1 MVNENR
7 KSSFVTRFPVI
18 AFVLLTFSLTWGI
31 KLLYAFCKSKYGIP
45 AFNFGLLAS
54 FGPFFSAF
62 LLIAV
67 SEGKQGI
74 IHTLRKMSS
83 LRIGIKWILI
93 AALFEPL
100 MFLAITFGYWISYRE
115 FPSSIDFLFLPSIAS
130 YLLTFFAGLFR
141 WGVSEEIGWRG
152 WMLPK
157 LQIKMSPIKASLVLA
172 LFASLWHLDPS
183 NLSTIFVSRDC
194 DYLFGFMP
202 EIVERLIVTIPMT
215 MVITYIYNRTGGNLL
230 LMMIFHS
237 ASNTSYFWVND
248 IFGVVETDF
257 FRLSFTI
264 IVVCLFIIFSYLL
277 FKQQN
282 IKRFAL

>member
-1 MVNENR
+1 MLNENQE
-7 KSSFVTRFPVI
+7 SNLVNRFPVI

-45 AFNFGLLAS
+45 VFNFGLLAS

-74 IHTLRKMSS
+74 INTLRKMSC

-100 MFLAITFGYWISYRE
+100 MFLSITLGYWIAYGE
-115 FPSSIDFLFLPSIAS
+115 FPSSIDFLFFPSITS
-130 YLLTFFAGLFR
+130 YLITFVSGLFR

-157 LQIKMSPIKASLVLA
+157 LQITMSPIKASLILA
-172 LFASLWHLDPS
+172 LFASLWHLDP
-183 NLSTIFVSRDC
+183 N
-194 DYLFGFMP
+194 
-202 EIVERLIVTIPMT
+202 
-215 MVITYIYNRTGGNLL
+215 
-230 LMMIFHS
+230 
-237 ASNTSYFWVND
+237 
-248 IFGVVETDF
+248 
-257 FRLSFTI
+257 
-264 IVVCLFIIFSYLL
+264 
-277 FKQQN
+277 K
-282 IKRFAL
+282 